1 MKHLSNVRAAIVAM
15 LIAAPIAAFAHPTN
29 ETAHTR
35 NTQAQD
41 RTPSAH
47 VHNVPTHHG
56 H

>member
-1 MKHLSNVRAAIVAM
+1 MKLQSAIRAAFFAM
-15 LIAAPIAAFAHPTN
+15 LIAAPVAAFAHPTN

-41 RTPSAH
+41 RTPSAR
-47 VHNVPTHHG
+47 VHNVPTRHG